1 MSHGVYNYCK
11 LRKKSRIKQHWTVVE
26 DEVAHEIE
34 YACRPISGKIAV
46 TIDGETFGLSS
57 KFLFFGLA
65 RREAFRVGDTQ
76 ALLAVAK
83 NGKAQVLIK
92 GKPIEEN

>member
-1 MSHGVYNYCK
+1 M
-11 LRKKSRIKQHWTVVE
+11 IKQHWNVTEEEQV
-26 DEVAHEIE
+26 HEIA
-34 YACRPISGKIAV
+34 YACRPLIGQIV
-46 TIDGETFGLSS
+46 ITIDGESFTLKS
-57 KFLFFGLA
+57 KFLCFGLA

-76 ALLAVAK
+76 ALLVVAK

>member
-1 MSHGVYNYCK
+1 MYNYVK
-11 LRKKSRIKQHWTVVE
+11 LRKKSRINQHWTVIE

-46 TIDGETFGLSS
+46 TIDGETFGLASN
-57 KFLFFGLA
+57 FLWFGLA

-76 ALLAVAK
+76 ALLVVGK
-83 NGKAQVLIK
+83 NGRAQVLIK

>member
-1 MSHGVYNYCK
+1 
-11 LRKKSRIKQHWTVVE
+11 LRKKSRIKQHWTVME

-34 YACRPISGKIAV
+34 YACRPILGKMAV

-76 ALLAVAK
+76 ALLVVGK
-83 NGKAQVLIK
+83 NGRAQVLIK

>member
-1 MSHGVYNYCK
+1 M
-11 LRKKSRIKQHWTVVE
+11 E

-34 YACRPISGKIAV
+34 YACRPISGKMAV

>member
-1 MSHGVYNYCK
+1 M
-11 LRKKSRIKQHWTVVE
+11 IKQNWTVTE
-26 DEVAHEIE
+26 DELTHSVA
-34 YACRPISGKIAV
+34 YTCKPLWGKITV
-46 TIDGETFGLSS
+46 TIDGEAFGLSS

-76 ALLAVAK
+76 ALLVV
-83 NGKAQVLIK
+83 GKSGRAQVLIK

>member
-11 LRKKSRIKQHWTVVE
+11 LRKKSRIKQHWTVME

-34 YACRPISGKIAV
+34 YACRPIGGKMAV

-57 KFLFFGLA
+57 KFLFFGLSFVDFQ
-65 RREAFRVGDTQ
+65 EKQLTLGH
-76 ALLAVAK
+76 
-83 NGKAQVLIK
+83 
-92 GKPIEEN
+92 E